1 MDRQLPRSVTN
12 AIRAQAALVVAS
24 GVTTL
29 LTILQRDELIT
40 SWSARHSPG
49 TEAPAFVPV
58 AIVAFVTYALL
69 AALLLVFFREG
80 HPSARLSLTGLA
92 AFFLFT
98 MVVVYRLH
106 PPVEFLVLAALSAV
120 LDLVVLYFL
129 WHRDT
134 NAFIRGVA
142 LADELDG

>member
-1 MDRQLPRSVTN
+1 MGRQRPRSVTN

-24 GVTTL
+24 GLTTL
-29 LTILQRDELIT
+29 LTIVQRDDLIA
-40 SWSARHSPG
+40 SWAARHSPG

-58 AIVAFVTYALL
+58 AIVSFVTYALL
-69 AALLLVFFREG
+69 AWMLVVFFRDG
-80 HPSARLSLTGLA
+80 HPSARYSLTGLA

-98 MVVVYRLH
+98 MVVVYRIH
-106 PPVEFLVLAALSAV
+106 PPVEFIVLAALSGA
-120 LDLVVLYFL
+120 LCLVVLYFL

-134 NAFIRGVA
+134 TEFLSGAA